1 MNRIIIFTVVVAVLT
16 LLDIYVW
23 QGVKYLTR
31 NLSSYLRIGIGV
43 LYWGLPALVLGALFL
58 RLIGYMP
65 MTEKSWRFVVMGGFI
80 INFFPKLV
88 LGIFLLLDDLL
99 RGGKWVYSK
108 FTNDVSDLNP
118 DGEKISRSDFLLK
131 AGVITAGVPLLAST
145 FGIISGAHD
154 YRVRKKTLF
163 FPNLPKEFDGIRIG
177 QLSDI
182 HSGSFFNKVAVQGG
196 VEMMNA
202 EKPDVLFFTGD
213 LVNDK
218 ATEVREYIDVFDK
231 LKAPLGV
238 HSVLGNHDYGLYVQ
252 WESEQAKRRNIQG
265 VIDAHKEMGWQILL
279 NENRALTVD
288 GASIGI
294 LGVENWGEGFIKVGD
309 LNKAYSGTEE
319 YDFKLLMSHDPS
331 HWRAEILPQYNDI
344 DLTLSGHTHGMQFG
358 IEIGDFQWSPV
369 KYKYKEW
376 GGLYTEGNQDIYVNR
391 GFGYIGYPG
400 RIGILPELT
409 ILELKRGDRIIS

>member
-1 MNRIIIFTVVVAVLT
+1 M
-16 LLDIYVW
+16 LDIYVW

-31 NLSSYLRIGIGV
+31 NSSQEIRAVVGI
-43 LYWGLPALVLGALFL
+43 LYWGLPAIVLLALIL
-58 RLIGYMP
+58 RLLGFMP
-65 MTEKSWRFVVMGGFI
+65 VTEKIWRFIVMGGFV

-88 LGIFLLLDDLL
+88 LGVFVLVDDLI
-99 RGGKWVYSK
+99 RGGTWAYKKVTLS
-108 FTNDVSDLNP
+108 TEEMNVEAN
-118 DGEKISRSDFLLK
+118 KINRSDFLLK
-131 AGVITAGVPLLAST
+131 AGIITASVPILTST

-154 YRVRKKTLF
+154 YRVRKKTIY

-238 HSVLGNHDYGLYVQ
+238 HSVLGNHDYGMYVQ
-252 WESEQAKRRNIQG
+252 WENETAKRKNIQG

-279 NENRALTVD
+279 NGNRSLTVD

-294 LGVENWGEGFIKVGD
+294 LGVENWGEGFIQVGD
-309 LNKAYSGTEE
+309 LAKAYQGTEE
-319 YDFKLLMSHDPS
+319 FDFKLLMSHDPS
-331 HWRAEILPQYNDI
+331 HWRAEILPNFNDI

-369 KYKYKEW
+369 KYRYKEW
-376 GGLYTEGNQDIYVNR
+376 GGLYSEGNRHIYVNR

-409 ILELKRGDRIIS
+409 ILELKKGSGVVS